1 MTINMNNIVPVPK
14 NWKIQSSKRKI
25 PIEFFSDDEIFRMQ
39 EYIESKIKE
48 NKKRANYHRRYLL
61 LFKTMLWTGARI
73 DEILALRPV
82 DIHLDINTIDLITL
96 KKKKASMR
104 TIPLHRDLKD
114 AIMSYFIEF
123 HVDVR
128 SQDKLFPLTRQ
139 AVDLY
144 LKRMQKQLGFR
155 IHAHKFRH
163 TFGVKA
169 ILNHVPL
176 SVLQEWL
183 GHSSIFTTSI
193 YTQITGMDTSQF
205 MNQMQ

>member
-1 MTINMNNIVPVPK
+1 MSINMNNIVSVPK
-14 NWKIQSSKRKI
+14 NWKIQSSQRKI
-25 PIEFFSDDEIFRMQ
+25 PIEFFSDDEIYRMQ
-39 EYIESKIKE
+39 DYIENNIKE
-48 NKKRANYHRRYLL
+48 NKRRADHHKRYLL
-61 LFKTMLWTGARI
+61 LFKTMLWSGARI
-73 DEILALRPV
+73 DEILALRPI

-123 HVDVR
+123 HIDVR
-128 SQDKLFPLTRQ
+128 SQEKIFSMTRQ
-139 AVDLY
+139 AVDLF

-169 ILNHVPL
+169 IFNHVPL

-193 YTQITGMDTSQF
+193 YTQITGMDTSKF
-205 MNQMQ
+205 MDQMQ